1 MWKVMI
7 EVLRN
12 KNQTTKF
19 QILVEIADKG
29 PDIQQREIAKELDI
43 TPQAVSDYI
52 AHLISDGMLVALGR
66 SSYRV
71 TNEGINWV
79 IKSLKELNSYN
90 LYIQRAV
97 NNISVCAALAEK
109 DLKSNQPVS
118 LKMKDGL
125 LYASPQIDNGAT
137 GFAVSDTKT
146 GEDVGISGIKGIV
159 PLKTGSVTIFKI
171 PDIARGGSRKVNY
184 SALKRYIDDSDIIAG
199 LGIESY
205 AALLKIGAD
214 FCRYGALDVTV
225 ESARTGLNP
234 LVCCVEGEL
243 NELIIRLEKEKI
255 HYDLVAESSL

>member
-1 MWKVMI
+1 MI

-12 KNQTTKF
+12 KNQTTRF

-52 AHLISDGMLVALGR
+52 AQLASDGMLVALGR

-71 TNEGINWV
+71 TNEGVNWV

-109 DLKSNQPVS
+109 DVKSNQQVS
-118 LKMKDGL
+118 LKMINGM
-125 LYASPQIDNGAT
+125 LYASPDIENGAT
-137 GFAVSDTKT
+137 GFTVSAAKA
-146 GEDVGISGIKGIV
+146 GEDVGISGIKGII

-171 PDIARGGSRKVNY
+171 PDIAREGSRRVNFD
-184 SALKRYIDDSDIIAG
+184 ALKKYASSGDITIG
-199 LGIESY
+199 LGIESC
-205 AALLKIGAD
+205 AALAKIKAD
-214 FCRYGALDVTV
+214 FYRYGAVDVTV
-225 ESARTGLNP
+225 EAARTGLNP

-255 HYDLVAESSL
+255 HYELVAESSL

>member
-1 MWKVMI
+1 MI

-29 PDIQQREIAKELDI
+29 PDIQQREIARELDI

-52 AHLISDGMLVALGR
+52 SQLINDRMLITLGR

-71 TNEGINWV
+71 TNEGVNWV

-90 LYIQRAV
+90 LFIQRAV
-97 NNISVCAALAEK
+97 NSISVCAALAEA
-109 DLKSNQPVS
+109 DLKSNQKVS
-118 LKMKDGL
+118 LKMKGGL
-125 LYASPQIDNGAT
+125 LYASAQIDNGAS
-137 GFAVSDTKT
+137 GFTVSAAKA

-159 PLKTGSVTIFKI
+159 PLKTGSVTIFKV
-171 PDIARGGSRKVNY
+171 PDIAGGGSRKVNY
-184 SALKRYIDDSDIIAG
+184 NLLKKYVSVSDITAG

-205 AALLKIGAD
+205 AALSKSGAD
-214 FCRYGALDVTV
+214 FYRYGAVEVTV
-225 ESARTGLNP
+225 EAARTGLNS

-243 NELIIRLEKEKI
+243 NELLIRLEKEKI
-255 HYDLVAESSL
+255 HYELVAESSL

>member
-1 MWKVMI
+1 MI

-29 PDIQQREIAKELDI
+29 PDIQQREIARELDI

-52 AHLISDGMLVALGR
+52 AQLINDGMLVALGR

-71 TNEGINWV
+71 TNEGVNWV

-97 NNISVCAALAEK
+97 NNISVCAALAES
-109 DLKSNQPVS
+109 DLKSNQKVS
-118 LKMKDGL
+118 LKMKGGL
-125 LYASPQIDNGAT
+125 LYASPEIDNGAS
-137 GFAVSDTKT
+137 GFTVSAVKA
-146 GEDVGISGIKGIV
+146 GEDVGVSGVQGIV
-159 PLKTGSVTIFKI
+159 PLKTGSVKIFKI
-171 PDIARGGSRKVNY
+171 PDIARGGSRTVDYNI
-184 SALKRYIDDSDIIAG
+184 LKKYAATGDIVAG

-205 AALLKIGAD
+205 AALSKCGVD
-214 FCRYGALDVTV
+214 FYNYGVV
-225 ESARTGLNP
+225 EVIVEAARTGLNSFI
-234 LVCCVEGEL
+234 CCVEGEL

-255 HYDLVAESSL
+255 HYELVAESGL

>member
-1 MWKVMI
+1 MI
-7 EVLRN
+7 EVLKN

-29 PDIQQREIAKELDI
+29 PDIQQREIARELDI

-52 AHLISDGMLVALGR
+52 AQLINDGMLVALGR

-71 TNEGINWV
+71 TNEGVNWV
-79 IKSLKELNSYN
+79 IKALKELNSYN

-97 NNISVCAALAEK
+97 NNISICAALAEA
-109 DLKSNQPVS
+109 DLKNNQQVS

-125 LYASPQIDNGAT
+125 LYASPEIDNGAS
-137 GFAVSDTKT
+137 GFTVSSVKV
-146 GEDVGISGIKGIV
+146 GEDVGISGVQGIV
-159 PLKTGSVTIFKI
+159 PLKTGNITIFKV

-184 SALKRYIDDSDIIAG
+184 DALKKYAASGDIIAG

-205 AALLKIGAD
+205 AALSKSGVD
-214 FCRYGALDVTV
+214 FYRYGVVDVTV
-225 ESARTGLNP
+225 EAARTGLNL

-255 HYDLVAESSL
+255 HYELVADSSL

>member
-1 MWKVMI
+1 MI

-12 KNQTTKF
+12 KNQTTRF
-19 QILVEIADKG
+19 QILGEIADKG

-52 AHLISDGMLVALGR
+52 AQLINDGMLVALGR

-71 TNEGINWV
+71 TSEGVDWV

-109 DLKSNQPVS
+109 EVKNNMPVS
-118 LKMKDGL
+118 LKMIDGM
-125 LYASPQIDNGAT
+125 LYASPDIEKGAT
-137 GFAVSDTKT
+137 GFTVSAAKA
-146 GEDVGISGIKGIV
+146 GEDVGISGIKGII

-171 PDIARGGSRKVNY
+171 PDIARGGSRRVNY
-184 SALKRYIDDSDIIAG
+184 DILKKYTAASNFIVS
-199 LGIESY
+199 LGIEAC
-205 AALLKIGAD
+205 AALGKIKAD
-214 FCRYGALDVTV
+214 FYRYGAVDVTV
-225 ESARTGLNP
+225 EAARTGLDP

-255 HYDLVAESSL
+255 HYKLVAESSL